1 MEISILI
8 AKIIGIVY
16 VSFGIGLIA
25 NKAFYKKAISNLFTN
40 TGYLIIGGFIAIV
53 FGVLIIENHNIW
65 KTNWTVIITITGWIA
80 LLKGILLL
88 AFPTKLNFL
97 ESKFS
102 NDSFLKLLA
111 PLVLVFGLIFLY
123 LGFIS

>member
-16 VSFGIGLIA
+16 VSFGIGLLA
-25 NKAFYKKAISNLFTN
+25 NKAFYKETISNLFEN
-40 TGYLIIGGFIAIV
+40 SGYLIIGGFIAIV
-53 FGVLIIENHNIW
+53 FGVFIIENHNIW
-65 KTNWTVIITITGWIA
+65 EANWTVIISIIGWIA

-88 AFPTKLNFL
+88 AFPTKLDFL
-97 ESKFS
+97 KSMFS
-102 NDSFLKLLA
+102 NDLFLKLLT

-123 LGFIS
+123 LGFMS

>member
-16 VSFGIGLIA
+16 VSFGIGLLA
-25 NKAFYKKAISNLFTN
+25 NKAFYKEAISNLFKN
-40 TGYLIIGGFIAIV
+40 SGYLIIGGFIAIA
-53 FGVLIIENHNIW
+53 FGIIIIENHNIW
-65 KTNWTVIITITGWIA
+65 EANWTVAITIIGWIA

-88 AFPTKLNFL
+88 AFPTKLDFL
-97 ESKFS
+97 KSMFS
-102 NDSFLKLLA
+102 NDLFLKLLT

-123 LGFIS
+123 FGFMG

>member
-16 VSFGIGLIA
+16 VSFGIGLLA
-25 NKAFYKKAISNLFTN
+25 NKAIYKETISNLFEN
-40 TGYLIIGGFIAIV
+40 SGYLIIGGFIAIV
-53 FGVLIIENHNIW
+53 FGVFIIENHNIW
-65 KTNWTVIITITGWIA
+65 EANWTVIISIIGWIA

-88 AFPTKLNFL
+88 AFPTKLDFL
-97 ESKFS
+97 KSMFS
-102 NDSFLKLLA
+102 NDLFLKLLT

-123 LGFIS
+123 LGFMS